1 MSTGMKNTVNDD
13 NINRSTEYKKGTYT
27 IIIKIGTSSIC
38 DEHTYFPK
46 LANLS
51 MLVEAIMELKSLGH
65 RPVLVS
71 SGAVG
76 TGLRRLNFEQ
86 KPTKS
91 RAKIQVLLEI
101 NMT

>member
-1 MSTGMKNTVNDD
+1 MATVGIVNSVNDD
-13 NINRSTEYKKGTYT
+13 NINRSTTYEKGTYT

-38 DEHTYFPK
+38 DEHSYFPK

-51 MLVEAIMELKSLGH
+51 MLVEAIIELKKLGH

-76 TGLRRLNFEQ
+76 TGLRRLNFKE

-91 RAKIQVLLEI
+91 RAKVQVKI
-101 NMT
+101 K